1 MKKEYKIQMPRGS
14 LPVSSIGLVLLAAVL
29 CLSVISV
36 NLGPT
41 TVPVWSVIKE
51 LFSGNQT
58 SMGLIFWQIRLP
70 RVILAIL
77 AGATLGLSGAAIQGL
92 FRNPLAEPGI
102 IGVSASASLGAV
114 VVFYFGLYQI
124 ISWALPV
131 GGLIGALVAVVL
143 IYLLAG
149 REQRVL
155 TLILAGVAVNAIAG
169 SLVSLALN
177 LAPNPYAALEI
188 VFWLLG
194 SLADRSFNHIV
205 LVLPLMAVGW
215 FLLVSGSRGLDA
227 LSLGEDTARS
237 LGVDV
242 NLLKLRIILGTALS
256 VGSIVSVT
264 GGISF
269 VGLIVPHLLRP
280 LVGYEPSRLLFLSAI
295 GGALLVLAADIV
307 TRILPTTQELQ
318 IGVVTAVIGGPF
330 FLYLILATRRQVS

>member
-1 MKKEYKIQMPRGS
+1 MKKKYEMQVTRGLFPISYLS
-14 LPVSSIGLVLLAAVL
+14 LGLLAALV
-29 CLSVISV
+29 CLGVASV

-41 TVPVWSVIKE
+41 NVPLWSIIKE
-51 LFSGNQT
+51 LPLEDQT
-58 SMGLIFWQIRLP
+58 TAGLIFWEIRLP

-114 VVFYFGLYQI
+114 IVFYFGLYQAA
-124 ISWALPV
+124 SWSLPV
-131 GGLIGALVAVVL
+131 GGLIGALVAVML
-143 IYLLAG
+143 IYLMAG
-149 REQRVL
+149 RQQSVL

-169 SLVSLALN
+169 SMVSLALN
-177 LAPNPYAALEI
+177 LAPSPYAALEI

-194 SLADRSFNHIV
+194 SLADRSFYHIS
-205 LVLPLMAVGW
+205 LVLPLMVTGW
-215 FLLVSGSRGLDA
+215 ILLVISGRSLDA
-227 LSLGEDTARS
+227 LSLGEDTASS
-237 LGVDV
+237 LGVNI

-256 VGSIVSVT
+256 VGSIVSIT

-295 GGALLVLAADIV
+295 GGALLVLAADTV

-330 FLYLILATRRQVS
+330 FLYLILATRRKVL